1 MYKSPQGGA
10 EKMRVL
16 EVRNFAFKYKESTHN
31 VIDNISFAAEEGE
44 LILVCGATACGK
56 TTLLRSLKPEL
67 APFGEKSGEILFCGR
82 PVSETEERTSASQ
95 IGYVMQRPENQTVTD
110 RVRSELAFGG
120 ESLGL
125 PVNTIH
131 RQVAEAAAY
140 FGLERILDEKTSLLS
155 GGQRQLLNLA
165 SVMAAGA
172 KLIILDEPTAQLD
185 PIAAGSFIR
194 TLYRITRE
202 LSVTVIIAEH
212 RFEELLPLADKVLL
226 LENGKTAIF
235 DTPERSAKALV
246 SCASVSPSLPSGLQI
261 FGAFPKIKIPSPPI
275 TLAESRAMLA
285 DCFNDSVKSLTK
297 ESRTLDKETAVRMK
311 NVYFTYEAD
320 KSDVVRGAS
329 LEVKRGEVLT
339 LLGSNGS
346 GKSTLLSLISGI
358 EKPYRGKVEING
370 KPLKKYRES
379 ELYQGIL
386 ALLPQDVQSS
396 FLYDSVGEEL
406 NFTEDNS
413 IYDFRPLYDMHP
425 YDLSGGQQQL
435 LGMKKL
441 LLNKPQIVLLDEPT
455 KGLDGSWRNA
465 VADVIKELRSSGI
478 TVFTVTHDMELAAQV
493 SDRCGIFFDGAVS
506 SVAAPEEILGGSMFY
521 TTNAA
526 KTSRGIYSGA
536 CTTAQLLELC
546 SVNGL
551 RGDEK

>member
-1 MYKSPQGGA
+1 MNI
-10 EKMRVL
+10 L
-16 EVRNFAFKYKESTHN
+16 EVRNFTFKYKESTHN
-31 VIDNISFAAEEGE
+31 VVDNVSFIADEGE

-56 TTLLRSLKPEL
+56 TTLLKSLKPEL
-67 APFGEKSGEILFCGR
+67 APFGEKHGEIMFFGKPL
-82 PVSETEERTSASQ
+82 SEINERTSASQ
-95 IGYVMQRPENQTVTD
+95 IGYVMQRPENQIVTD

-120 ESLGL
+120 ESLGM

-140 FGLERILDEKTSLLS
+140 FGLERILDENTSLLS

-165 SVMAAGA
+165 SVMAVGA

-226 LENGKTAIF
+226 LENGKKSVF

-246 SCASVSPSLPSGLQI
+246 SCASVRPSLPSGLQI

-285 DCFNDSVKSLTK
+285 DRFNDSVKSPKK
-297 ESRTLDKETAVRMK
+297 ESRTLGEDTAVRLK
-311 NVYFTYEAD
+311 NVYFTYDAD

-329 LEVKRGEVLT
+329 LEVKRGEVFT

-370 KPLKKYRES
+370 KPLKKYREA
-379 ELYQGIL
+379 ELYHGIL

-406 NFTEDNS
+406 NFTEDDS
-413 IYDFRPLYDMHP
+413 IYDFRLLYDMHP

-435 LGMKKL
+435 LGMKKML
-441 LLNKPQIVLLDEPT
+441 LRKPQIVLLDEPT
-455 KGLDGSWRNA
+455 KGLDGYWRDA
-465 VADVIKELRSSGI
+465 VAEVIKELRSKGM

-506 SVAAPEEILGGSMFY
+506 SIAAPEEILGDSMFY

-526 KTSRGIYSGA
+526 KTARGIYSGA

>member
-1 MYKSPQGGA
+1 MKI
-10 EKMRVL
+10 L
-16 EVRNFAFKYKESTHN
+16 EVRNFAFKYKESARN
-31 VIDNISFAAEEGE
+31 VLDNVSFAAEEGE

-56 TTLLRSLKPEL
+56 TTLLKSLKPEL
-67 APFGEKSGEILFCGR
+67 APFGEKEGEILFCGK
-82 PVSETEERTSASQ
+82 PLSEIDERVSASQ

-172 KLIILDEPTAQLD
+172 RLIILDEPTAQLD

-212 RFEELLPLADKVLL
+212 RFEELLPLADRVLL
-226 LENGKTAIF
+226 LENGKTTVF

-246 SCASVSPSLPSGLQI
+246 SCTSVRPSLPSGLQI
-261 FGAFPKIKIPSPPI
+261 LGAFPRIKKTSPPI
-275 TLAESRAMLA
+275 TLGESRAMLA
-285 DCFNDSVKSLTK
+285 DCFNDSVRSLKK
-297 ESRTLDKETAVRMK
+297 ESRTLDGETAVRLNK
-311 NVYFTYEAD
+311 VYFTYDAG

-329 LEVKRGEVLT
+329 LEVKSGEVFT

-346 GKSTLLSLISGI
+346 GKSTLLSLISGL
-358 EKPYRGKVEING
+358 EKPYRGIVEIGG
-370 KPLKKYRES
+370 KPMKKYREA
-379 ELYQGIL
+379 ELYNGIL

-396 FLYDSVGEEL
+396 FLHDSVGEEL
-406 NFTEDNS
+406 NFTEDDS
-413 IYDFRPLYDMHP
+413 IYDFRPLYGMHP

-435 LGMKKL
+435 LGMKKML
-441 LLNKPQIVLLDEPT
+441 LSKPRIALLDEPT

-465 VADVIKELRSSGI
+465 VADVIKALRGSGM
-478 TVFTVTHDMELAAQV
+478 TVFIVTHDMELAAQV

-506 SVAAPEEILGGSMFY
+506 AIAAPEEILGGSMFY
-521 TTNAA
+521 TTNAV
-526 KTSRGIYSGA
+526 KTARGIYSGV
-536 CTTAQLLELC
+536 CTAEQLIELC